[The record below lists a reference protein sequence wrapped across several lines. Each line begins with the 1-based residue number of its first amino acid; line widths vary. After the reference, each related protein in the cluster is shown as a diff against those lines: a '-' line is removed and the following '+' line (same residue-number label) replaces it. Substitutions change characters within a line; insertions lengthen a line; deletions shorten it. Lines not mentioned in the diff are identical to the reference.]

1 MKTRKLVIIL
11 SAVFFFAIA
20 LVLYP
25 FFANIHNEK
34 LAEEL
39 IVEYEENLSGLE
51 EDALDEILEEARD
64 WNSSLSSKTASSYS
78 SENLSRDEIYESLLN
93 IYGDGMMG
101 YIVIPDIDVNLPIY
115 HYTTDEV
122 LSKGAG
128 HIETS
133 SLPVGGEGTHCV
145 LTAHRGLPGS
155 RLFTDL
161 DQIEEGDIFY
171 LEVLGETL
179 AYEVISIEVVEPE
192 DTDSLAIVSGEDLC
206 TLVTCTPY
214 GINTHR
220 LLVTGK
226 RTDYEESLTEYENGT
241 YESDYSP
248 DMTLLYVAFIELI
261 IYILVLIR
269 IKRKRRS

>member
-11 SAVFFFAIA
+11 SAVFFFAVA

-51 EDALDEILEEARD
+51 EGALDEILEEARD

-226 RTDYEESLTEYENGT
+226 RTDYEESLMEYENGT

-261 IYILVLIR
+261 IYVLVLIR